1 MWNKLI
7 WLTVATIAI
16 AFIISIS
23 QENEQGPSLN
33 KGSQLKRQAMNVVM
47 FERKLQNG
55 KTMEVSAREVEETG
69 GQVVRLKD
77 FLLTQP
83 GELTMSGTD
92 AIYDRTSSI
101 LEVKNKV
108 IVKRADGSQA
118 ILNGLTWNRLKDSGH
133 TVNPVR
139 LEEKDLGGIITSDKA
154 EFSDEFTRIAFIGRV
169 HAQIMQ
175 NILNP

>member
-7 WLTVATIAI
+7 WFTFATIAI
-16 AFIISIS
+16 AFIVFLSR
-23 QENEQGPSLN
+23 ENEPGPSLN
-33 KGSQLKRQAMNVVM
+33 KGAQIKRQAMNVVM
-47 FERKLQNG
+47 FERKHQNG

-69 GQVVRLKD
+69 GQVVHLKD

-83 GELTMSGTD
+83 GELTMSGSE
-92 AIYDRTSSI
+92 AFYDRTGSI
-101 LEVKNKV
+101 LEVKNQV
-108 IVKRADGSQA
+108 IIKRAGGSQA
-118 ILNGLTWNRLKDSGH
+118 VLNGLFWNRAKDAGH

-139 LEEKDLGGIITSDKA
+139 FEGKEGIITSDKA
-154 EFSDEFTRIAFIGRV
+154 EFSDKFTRIAFIGRV

>member
-7 WLTVATIAI
+7 WFTLVIIAL
-16 AFIISIS
+16 AFFVSIS
-23 QENEQGPSLN
+23 REDEQGTSLN
-33 KGSQLKRQAMNVVM
+33 KGTQLKRQAVNVLM

-55 KTMEVSAREVEETG
+55 KTMEVSAREVDETG

-101 LEVKNKV
+101 LEVKNQV
-108 IVKRADGSQA
+108 IIKRVGGSQA
-118 ILNGLTWNRLKDSGH
+118 ILNGLTWNREKDAAH
-133 TVNPVR
+133 TDNPVR
-139 LEEKDLGGIITSDKA
+139 LEGKDGIITSDKA
-154 EFSDEFTRIAFIGRV
+154 EFSEDFTRIAFIGRV

>member
-7 WLTVATIAI
+7 WFTFATIAL
-16 AFIISIS
+16 AFIVSIS
-23 QENEQGPSLN
+23 RENEQGPSLN
-33 KGSQLKRQAMNVVM
+33 KGAQIKRQAMNVVM
-47 FERKLQNG
+47 FERKHQNR

-83 GELTMSGTD
+83 GELTMSGTE
-92 AIYDRTSSI
+92 AVYDRTGSI
-101 LEVKNKV
+101 LEVRNQV
-108 IVKRADGSQA
+108 IIKRADGSQA
-118 ILNGLTWNRLKDSGH
+118 VLNGLFWNREKDAAH
-133 TVNPVR
+133 TENPVR
-139 LEEKDLGGIITSDKA
+139 IEGKEGIITSDKA
-154 EFSDEFTRIAFIGRV
+154 EFSDEFTKIAFTGRV

>member
-7 WLTVATIAI
+7 WFTLVITAL
-16 AFIISIS
+16 AFMVSIFR
-23 QENEQGPSLN
+23 EDEQGPSLN
-33 KGSQLKRQAMNVVM
+33 KGTQVKRQAMHVVM
-47 FERKLQNG
+47 FERKHQNG

-69 GQVVRLKD
+69 GQVVHLKD

-83 GELTMSGTD
+83 GELTMSGID

-101 LEVKNKV
+101 LEVKNQV
-108 IVKRADGSQA
+108 IIKRVGGSQA
-118 ILNGLTWNRLKDSGH
+118 ILNGLTWNREKDTAH
-133 TVNPVR
+133 TDNPVR
-139 LEEKDLGGIITSDKA
+139 LESKDGIITSDKA

>member
-7 WLTVATIAI
+7 WFTFATIAI
-16 AFIISIS
+16 VFIVFLSR
-23 QENEQGPSLN
+23 ENEPGPSLN
-33 KGSQLKRQAMNVVM
+33 KGAQIKRQAMNVVM
-47 FERKLQNG
+47 FERKHQNG

-83 GELTMSGTD
+83 GELTMSGSD
-92 AIYDRTSSI
+92 AIYDRTGSI
-101 LEVKNKV
+101 LEVKNQV
-108 IVKRADGSQA
+108 IIKMAGGSQA
-118 ILNGLTWNRLKDSGH
+118 VFNGLTWNREKDAGH
-133 TVNPVR
+133 TDNPVR
-139 LEEKDLGGIITSDKA
+139 LEGKDGIITSDKA

>member
-7 WLTVATIAI
+7 WFTLVITAVA
-16 AFIISIS
+16 FMVSIS
-23 QENEQGPSLN
+23 RENEQGPSLN
-33 KGSQLKRQAMNVVM
+33 KGTQLKRQAMNVVM
-47 FERKLQNG
+47 FERKHQNG

-69 GQVVRLKD
+69 GQVVHLKD

-101 LEVKNKV
+101 LEVKNQV
-108 IVKRADGSQA
+108 IIKRAGGSQA
-118 ILNGLTWNRLKDSGH
+118 ILNGLTWNREKNAAH
-133 TVNPVR
+133 TDNPVR
-139 LEEKDLGGIITSDKA
+139 LESKDGIITSDKA